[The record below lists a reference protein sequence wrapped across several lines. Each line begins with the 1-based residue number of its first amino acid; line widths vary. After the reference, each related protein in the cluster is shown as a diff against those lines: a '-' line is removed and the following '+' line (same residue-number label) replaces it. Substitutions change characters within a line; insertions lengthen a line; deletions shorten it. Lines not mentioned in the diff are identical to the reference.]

1 MADLIKGAGYE
12 HGRFE
17 CETEDG
23 YLVNID
29 RITNKSAFNVILFVH
44 GVLDSAQT
52 WVVHGREKSAAYLA
66 HRCGFDVFMGNFR
79 GVYPRKL
86 APWKAQSTV
95 SYWNYNID
103 DLGKYD
109 IAAFVKK
116 IIEVKVQEMKAII
129 KASGID
135 SYENDME
142 TPHMS
147 EIEAQL
153 RAKIK
158 ITYVGHSMG
167 GMTLPI
173 YIIHSNMA
181 GK

>member
-1 MADLIKGAGYE
+1 
-12 HGRFE
+12 
-17 CETEDG
+17 
-23 YLVNID
+23 
-29 RITNKSAFNVILFVH
+29 
-44 GVLDSAQT
+44 
-52 WVVHGREKSAAYLA
+52 
-66 HRCGFDVFMGNFR
+66 MGNFR

-86 APWKAQSTV
+86 APWKKQSTV

-116 IIEVKVQEMKAII
+116 IIEVKVQEMQAFI

-135 SYENDME
+135 SCENGVGL
-142 TPHMS
+142 PNLS
-147 EIEAQL
+147 EIEAYL
-153 RAKIK
+153 REKIK

-173 YIIHSNMA
+173 YIIHSFMA
-181 GK
+181 GKQHHLSQAILLSPAGIHTKERVTNYMHYIGIFFYKILPLICDHVALPDFMISLIQKM